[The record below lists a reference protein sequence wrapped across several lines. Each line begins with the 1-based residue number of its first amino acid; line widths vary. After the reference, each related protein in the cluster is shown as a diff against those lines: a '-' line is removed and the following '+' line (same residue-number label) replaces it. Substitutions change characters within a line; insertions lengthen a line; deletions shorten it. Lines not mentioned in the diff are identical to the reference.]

1 MGFTYAACYQLSKFV
16 ADSFFDLRVYGQE
29 HIIEQGPALLA
40 MNHQSFLDPPFAGIS
55 CQREIHYFGRK
66 TLFDIPVIGA
76 ILRRINVIGVDLE
89 GSDVSA
95 LKAVI
100 RVLRNG
106 GCTVVFPEG
115 TRTRDGHLQ
124 AAKPGA
130 GFIIAKTL
138 APVVPMRIFGAFDA
152 YPRGAKIPRMTP
164 VTIVVGEPI
173 HFGKADIT
181 GDPRIVFQRL
191 SERVMEKIAA
201 LENPRAVCIP

>member
-1 MGFTYAACYQLSKFV
+1 MGFTYAAGYQLSKFI
-16 ADSFFDLRVYGQE
+16 AQSFFDLRVYGQDN
-29 HIIEQGPALLA
+29 IIEDGPALLA

-55 CQREIHYFGRK
+55 CKREIHYFARK
-66 TLFDIPVIGA
+66 TLFDIPIVGP
-76 ILRRINVIGVDLE
+76 ILRHLNVIGVDRE

-100 RVLRNG
+100 RVLRDG
-106 GCTVVFPEG
+106 GCTIVFPEG
-115 TRTRDGHLQ
+115 TRSRDGGLQ
-124 AAKPGA
+124 PAKPGA

-152 YPRGAKIPRMTP
+152 FPRGAKFPRSRP

-173 HFGKADIT
+173 HFTKSDAG

-201 LENPRAVCIP
+201 LQNPREA

>member
-1 MGFTYAACYQLSKFV
+1 MGFTYAASYQFSKFV
-16 ADSFFDLRVYGQE
+16 AHTLFDLRVYGKE
-29 HIIEQGPALLA
+29 NIIEDGPALLA

-55 CQREIHYFGRK
+55 CEREIHYFARK
-66 TLFDIPVIGA
+66 SLFDIPVIGA

-115 TRTRDGHLQ
+115 TRTRDGQLQ
-124 AAKPGA
+124 PAKPGA

-138 APVVPMRIFGAFDA
+138 APVVPMRIFGAFEA
-152 YPRGAKIPRMTP
+152 YPRGAKIPRITP
-164 VTIVVGEPI
+164 VTIVAGEPI
-173 HFGKADIT
+173 HFTKADVA
-181 GDPRIVFQRL
+181 GDPRVVFQRL
-191 SERVMEKIAA
+191 SEQVMEKIGA
-201 LENPRAVCIP
+201 LQNPRES

>member
-16 ADSFFDLRVYGQE
+16 GEAFFDLRVYGQE
-29 HIIEQGPALLA
+29 NIIEEGPALLA

-55 CQREIHYFGRK
+55 CRREIHYFGRK
-66 TLFDIPVIGA
+66 TLFDIPLVGSV
-76 ILRRINVIGVDLE
+76 LRHINVIGVDLE

-100 RVLRNG
+100 RVLRSG
-106 GCTVVFPEG
+106 GCTIVFPEG
-115 TRTRDGHLQ
+115 TRTRDGSLQ
-124 AAKPGA
+124 PAKPGV

-152 YPRGAKIPRMTP
+152 YPRGAKFPRMTP

-173 HFGKADIT
+173 RFSKSDVA

-201 LENPRAVCIP
+201 LKNPREA

>member
-16 ADSFFDLRVYGQE
+16 AHSLFDLRVYGQE
-29 HIIEQGPALLA
+29 NIIEDGPALLA

-115 TRTRDGHLQ
+115 TRSRDGNLQ
-124 AAKPGA
+124 SAKPGA

-164 VTIVVGEPI
+164 VTIVAGEPI
-173 HFGKADIT
+173 HFTKADVA
-181 GDPRIVFQRL
+181 GDPRLVFQHL
-191 SERVMEKIAA
+191 SEYVMEKIAA
-201 LENPRAVCIP
+201 LKNPREA